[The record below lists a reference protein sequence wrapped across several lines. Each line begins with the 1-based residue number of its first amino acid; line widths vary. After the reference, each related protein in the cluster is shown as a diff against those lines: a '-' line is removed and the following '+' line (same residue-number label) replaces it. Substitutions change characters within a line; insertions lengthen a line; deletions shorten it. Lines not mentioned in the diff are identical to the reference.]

1 MVGGFMAL
9 GLIGGANDSEAYG
22 LGKRQLVVVD
32 NIGYPVITRAYVGV
46 CCNRL
51 KRFVKSQI

>member
-1 MVGGFMAL
+1 MAL

-32 NIGYPVITRAYVGV
+32 NIGYPIVTRAYVGV
-46 CCNRL
+46 CCYRL
-51 KRFVKSQI
+51 KRFIKSQI